1 MVGCHQEDNAV
12 IYSVNFISGGLIGAK
27 LYDSPGW
34 GSLMK
39 MLMEDS
45 WNGTLPIHHPERIEI
60 ELVATDM
67 EDHKA
72 NLLKLPNPLIPHV

>member
-1 MVGCHQEDNAV
+1 M
-12 IYSVNFISGGLIGAK
+12 IYSVNFISGGLVGGK

-45 WNGTLPIHHPERIEI
+45 WNGTLPIKHPERIEI
-60 ELVATDM
+60 EFVATDM

-72 NLLKLPNPLIPHV
+72 NLLKLPIPPIPQHSTRVENP